1 MDGMTAHAMP
11 AWRRALIGAVAVAGA
26 ALFFLPFWWNL
37 VWATWNTSE
46 IFAVPPKFLPGPHLL
61 DNLRELQD
69 RIRLGRVFL
78 NSLGIAAV
86 SVAGALFFCSLAGYA
101 FAKYQFRFK
110 NALFYLLLAT
120 LAVPSQITSIPLYIL
135 MLRLGWI
142 DTYQAIILPG
152 LVPAFGVFLLR
163 QSVEAA
169 IPTEMLEA
177 ARLDGATEFGIYF
190 RIVLPNLLPH
200 LATLGIFVFT
210 GAWGSLFWPLIVLRS
225 PEMFTLPIALSS
237 LIGTYEQPY
246 DLLMIGSLIA
256 VVPPLL
262 LFLLLQRYFVK
273 SLVGS
278 ALKG

>member
-1 MDGMTAHAMP
+1 MP
-11 AWRRALIGAVAVAGA
+11 VWQRLLIGTVVIAGA
-26 ALFFLPFWWNL
+26 ALFFLPLWWNI
-37 VWATWNTSE
+37 VWATWRTDQ
-46 IFAVPPKFLPGPHLL
+46 IFAFPPKFLPGPHLL

-69 RIRLGRVFL
+69 RIRIGRVFL
-78 NSLGIAAV
+78 NSLGIAVV
-86 SVAGALFFCSLAGYA
+86 SVVGALFFCSLAGYA

-169 IPTEMLEA
+169 IPSEMLEA
-177 ARLDGATEFGIYF
+177 ARLDGAGEFGIYF
-190 RIVLPNLLPH
+190 RIVVPNLLPH
-200 LATLGIFVFT
+200 LATLSIFVFT

-237 LIGTYEQPY
+237 LIGTYEAPF
-246 DLLMIGSLIA
+246 DVLMAGSLLAI
-256 VVPPLL
+256 VPPLL

-273 SLVGS
+273 SVIAS

>member
-1 MDGMTAHAMP
+1 MRSQYMP
-11 AWRRALIGAVAVAGA
+11 VWQRLLIGAVVVAGA
-26 ALFFLPFWWNL
+26 ALFFLPLWWNI
-37 VWATWNTSE
+37 VWATWRTDQ
-46 IFAVPPKFLPGPHLL
+46 IFAFPPKFLPGSHLM

-69 RIRLGRVFL
+69 RIRIVRVFL
-78 NSLGIAAV
+78 NSLGIAVV
-86 SVAGALFFCSLAGYA
+86 SVVGALFFCSLAGYA

-169 IPTEMLEA
+169 IPSEMLEA
-177 ARLDGATEFGIYF
+177 ARLDGAGEFGIYF

-200 LATLGIFVFT
+200 MATLSIFVFT
-210 GAWGSLFWPLIVLRS
+210 ATWGSLFWPLIVLRS

-237 LIGTYEQPY
+237 LIGTYEAPF
-246 DLLMIGSLIA
+246 DVLMAGSLLAI
-256 VVPPLL
+256 VPPLL

-273 SLVGS
+273 SVVAS